1 MKIVISFIFFG
12 FLSVNAAVPVE
23 EDSGPSTV
31 DIVHERVSK
40 TVSSFSYRIDKFF
53 GSKRSEDS
61 ANGTQIKL
69 AYITSKTESQKLDH
83 GGIVKYKLKLPHLES
98 LLKVSFSTD
107 PHEPEEKKEGQKHD
121 VQKDLPNQKLVK
133 KRVPRTWS
141 MNVNTGIKL
150 EIPPQFFT
158 NLSIRKSL
166 FLGKWEL
173 RGAQEFFWFS
183 RDGFGETT
191 SFDIDRP
198 IRRDILFRLRNSAT
212 WTDSEDKFNSTHG
225 PIVFWTLDE
234 KKAISFSASAHGTSK
249 PFWLI
254 ESYQS
259 SINYRQLLY
268 KKWFYLETGP
278 SIIYPK
284 AEDWSPVMSYF
295 LKLEVIF
302 GNY

>member
-1 MKIVISFIFFG
+1 MICFIF
-12 FLSVNAAVPVE
+12 LAILTVNAAEHNRKGETPN
-23 EDSGPSTV
+23 TV
-31 DIVHERVSK
+31 DLVHDRVSK

-53 GSKRSEDS
+53 GSKRSENS
-61 ANGTQIKL
+61 GNGTQIKL
-69 AYITSKTESQKLDH
+69 AYIISKTESEKLNH
-83 GGIVKYKLKLPHLES
+83 GGIVKYKLKLPYLES

-107 PHEPEEKKEGQKHD
+107 PNEPADKKKEETKE
-121 VQKDLPNQKLVK
+121 VKEEVLPPAKNIVVK
-133 KRVPRTWS
+133 RKPRSWS

-198 IRRDILFRLRNSAT
+198 ISRAVLFRLRNSAT
-212 WTDSEDKFNSTHG
+212 WTDSEDKFSSAHG

-234 KKAISFSASAHGTSK
+234 KKAVSFSATANGTSK

-278 SIIYPK
+278 SIVYQK
-284 AEDWSPVMSYF
+284 SEDWTPVMSYF